1 MKSWKINKTM
11 EPKKNNKT
19 MEPLTY
25 GGTIEESQNLI
36 YNDETMEEQLDP
48 GSTIE
53 LQNYETIEP
62 GKNLQTIE
70 PWNKHRIMELWKYH
84 GTK

>member
-36 YNDETMEEQLDP
+36 YSDETMEEQLDP

-53 LQNYETIEP
+53 PI
-62 GKNLQTIE
+62 
-70 PWNKHRIMELWKYH
+70 R
-84 GTK
+84 